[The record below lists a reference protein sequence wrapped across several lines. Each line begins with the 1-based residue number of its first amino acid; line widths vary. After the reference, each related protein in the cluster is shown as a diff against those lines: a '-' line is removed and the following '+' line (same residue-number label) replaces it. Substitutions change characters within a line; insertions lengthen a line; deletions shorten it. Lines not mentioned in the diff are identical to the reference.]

1 MWNSWVGLSEQLQM
15 RVWEIVLNVQ
25 EEDDDGEESRIVSLD
40 EVFGFFSSGV
50 GENQTGTVQTGSWEG
65 DFGPLLFLWFWKG
78 GGDGIEFVEFV
89 GVLYENI
96 IHLPIFHHFHIW
108 VQHNEGLLYIFWT
121 LIVFNFP
128 HRWSQR
134 HEPRRHSRNHIRS
147 ISETIRGRSHGENGN
162 PRAQEAQAILLVLR
176 SEPCGAI
183 HFVLWTQP
191 GVDLTKNMRFSSRL
205 YTVLIKDEIMLP
217 IYLQFPQCLFILYLK
232 LIPVCTMFFF
242 VWVNKWHKYALRGGC
257 CWPTGLIFEVENY
270 VLQQR
275 HAALLTNGSHIPK
288 CGKLETCRDETTQTL
303 AHGADW
309 DSFFSN

>member
-1 MWNSWVGLSEQLQM
+1 MVARSKWEWLQCGILELDWLSSSRWGCERLCWMFRRRMMAKSPGSSALTRSLVSFLLEWAKTRLGLFKQVTE
-15 RVWEIVLNVQ
+15 REIL
-25 EEDDDGEESRIVSLD
+25 GHCC
-40 EVFGFFSSGV
+40 FY
-50 GENQTGTVQTGSWEG
+50 
-65 DFGPLLFLWFWKG
+65 DFGKERG
-78 GGDGIEFVEFV
+78 GGDGKEFVEFV

-134 HEPRRHSRNHIRS
+134 HEPRRHSGNHTRS

-217 IYLQFPQCLFILYLK
+217 IYLQLAFPQCLFILYLK

-242 VWVNKWHKYALRGGC
+242 VWVNKWHKYALRGAVV
-257 CWPTGLIFEVENY
+257 GLLGLFLRLKIMFY
-270 VLQQR
+270 SR
-275 HAALLTNGSHIPK
+275 DTLLFWQMGLTFQNVG
-288 CGKLETCRDETTQTL
+288 
-303 AHGADW
+303 
-309 DSFFSN
+309 N